1 MFAYCIPYTFSEMLY
16 DISKLPSD
24 VAKHHVFGRSLAGID
39 IPILHITNHS
49 VQKKKKNIFV
59 TGRIHPAES
68 NSSYVLKGFLEF
80 LCSNNKYAQ
89 EMRKRVNFLVIPM
102 INPDGV
108 IIGNSRTSAAGRDM
122 NRMFLDTDQ

>member
-24 VAKHHVFGRSLAGID
+24 LVKHHVFARSLSGID

-49 VQKKKKNIFV
+49 VRKKKKNIFI

-68 NSSYVLKGFLEF
+68 NSSYVLKGFL
-80 LCSNNKYAQ
+80 
-89 EMRKRVNFLVIPM
+89 
-102 INPDGV
+102 
-108 IIGNSRTSAAGRDM
+108 
-122 NRMFLDTDQ
+122 